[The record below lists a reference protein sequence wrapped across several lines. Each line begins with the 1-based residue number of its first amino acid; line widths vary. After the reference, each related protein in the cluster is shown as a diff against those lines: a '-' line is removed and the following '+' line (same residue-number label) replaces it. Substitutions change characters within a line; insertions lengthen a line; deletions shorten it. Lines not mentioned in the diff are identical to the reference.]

1 MFNAFG
7 NALRSTILSASKPA
21 ALAATAIF
29 AAHIAVSPAA
39 AADGKFGDVDLAPE
53 KSGPV
58 SELIDITQLCGD
70 KPMKVA
76 YSDGYGATAW
86 RKISRREFEVEAAK
100 CPNITDIAYTDAQGN
115 PEKQISDILGLAA
128 QGYDVIVV
136 FPDAGEAI
144 LRAMRQATAAGVA
157 VIPWAVGLNFPGE
170 RGKDY
175 LLTVTESIEE
185 TARNR
190 AEWISKQLNY
200 EGNVIAFGGLP
211 GNPIVAAEERG
222 WRPVFDKYPGVK
234 VLEGPID
241 TNWDPSQYQKIMAS
255 LLAKYP
261 KIDAIY
267 ADYGLG
273 VMGAL
278 RAYEAAGVPIP
289 IITAEDANELGCFW
303 RAHKDANP
311 DFKLATTSGRNWMS
325 RLALR
330 KGVAAVQGIDD
341 TEPSIILLDTKEDS
355 TAEDESLWPKCD
367 PSLPPDALLSSTM
380 LTREQLAELFGK

>member
-1 MFNAFG
+1 MDK
-7 NALRSTILSASKPA
+7 TIACASASRRGALGLAAAA
-21 ALAATAIF
+21 ALAVHLTA
-29 AAHIAVSPAA
+29 SPAA
-39 AADGKFGDVDLAPE
+39 SQEGKFAGVDLAPE
-53 KSGPV
+53 KQGPV
-58 SELIDITQLCGD
+58 SELLDITPFCGT

-86 RKISRREFEVEAAK
+86 RKITRREFELEAAK
-100 CPNITDIAYTDAQGN
+100 CPNITEVAYTDAQGN
-115 PEKQISDILGLAA
+115 PQKQISDILGLAA
-128 QGYDVIVV
+128 QGFDVIVV

-144 LRAMRQATAAGVA
+144 LKAMRQATAAGVA
-157 VIPWAVGLNFPGE
+157 VVPWAVGLNFPGE

-211 GNPIVAAEERG
+211 GNPIVQAEERG
-222 WRPVFDKYPGVK
+222 WRPVFDKYPGMK

-278 RAYEAAGVPIP
+278 RAYEAAGKPIP

-303 RAHKDANP
+303 REHKDANP

-330 KGVAAVQGIDD
+330 KAVAAVQGIDN
-341 TEPSIILLDTKEDS
+341 TEPSIILLDTQEDS
-355 TAEDESLWPKCD
+355 TSPDEAIWPKCD

-380 LTREQLAELFGK
+380 LTPDQLRELFNQ